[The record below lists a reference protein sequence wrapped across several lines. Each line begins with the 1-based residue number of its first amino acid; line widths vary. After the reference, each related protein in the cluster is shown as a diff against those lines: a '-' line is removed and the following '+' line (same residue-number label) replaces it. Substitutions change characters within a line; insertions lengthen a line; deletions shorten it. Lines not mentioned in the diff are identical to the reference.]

1 MNAITQMVWIILDFI
16 AVLTFGVL
24 AYQTLI
30 YPKKRWQQS
39 EESLKWPSAPGVVV
53 ASYLKRHDRSGGG
66 SYETPH
72 ISYEYTVAGK
82 RYKSTRFSFDDIE
95 KLAVTEAQLKTIL
108 ANYPKGK
115 ELTVYYDPQNPKSSI
130 LFPKVTR
137 PQVRRNYAIVGIV
150 FSLTGIFFAIKL
162 IIDLL
167 QYFK

>member
-1 MNAITQMVWIILDFI
+1 MDIVTQMLWIILEII
-16 AVLTFGVL
+16 AVLAFGAL

-39 EESLKWPSAPGVVV
+39 EESLKWPSTPGTVV
-53 ASYLKRHDRSGGG
+53 ASYIKRHDRSGGG

-82 RYKSTRFSFDDIE
+82 HYKSTRFSFDDLE
-95 KLAVTEAQLKTIL
+95 KLAVTESQLKTIL

-115 ELTVYYDPQNPKSSI
+115 ALTVYYDPQNPRSSI

-137 PQVRRNYAIVGIV
+137 PQVMRTYSIAGVV
-150 FSLTGIFFAIKL
+150 FSLAGIFFVVKL
-162 IIDLL
+162 IIDLVR
-167 QYFK
+167 YFR